1 MLHDHRA
8 GRLYLLGEMVREMI
22 IRAEGRTG
30 KVSSEMASEVRS
42 IREVGQEAGLS
53 VTLYTVDRLL
63 DYLKKPKGLQY
74 REAVTQLNVIS
85 NSIEAELHSFKF
97 LRIEAADA
105 KYYQDKQLFGEDV
118 ASRFP
123 TATQDVEE
131 AGKCLALSRGT
142 ATVFHLMRVMESGLK
157 ALAKALDIPY
167 APSWESY
174 IKQIETKI
182 SEKHKHKGIKWKRDE
197 PFFREVLGNLQ
208 TIKIAWR
215 NPTMHIVRQY
225 TPEEADDIFRAV
237 RSFMRK
243 ISGRIGETKA

>member
-1 MLHDHRA
+1 
-8 GRLYLLGEMVREMI
+8 
-22 IRAEGRTG
+22 
-30 KVSSEMASEVRS
+30 
-42 IREVGQEAGLS
+42 
-53 VTLYTVDRLL
+53 
-63 DYLKKPKGLQY
+63 
-74 REAVTQLNVIS
+74 
-85 NSIEAELHSFKF
+85 
-97 LRIEAADA
+97 
-105 KYYQDKQLFGEDV
+105 
-118 ASRFP
+118 
-123 TATQDVEE
+123 
-131 AGKCLALSRGT
+131 
-142 ATVFHLMRVMESGLK
+142 
-157 ALAKALDIPY
+157 LAKALDIPY